1 MAERPFDLVVFDWDG
16 TLADSTTVIAESLQ
30 RACRDIGCTIPA
42 DVDARYVIGLGL
54 SDALRHA
61 APDLDVERYPDLS
74 ARYRD
79 HYLAREPHI
88 PLFEGARELLEALR
102 ESGHRLAVATGK
114 TRKGLDRA
122 LACHRLEHLFDATRC
137 ADESRSKPDPEM
149 LLHLL
154 DRLDVRAN
162 RALMVGDTTHDLQ
175 MAERA
180 GVAAVG
186 MTHGAHDKQRLAQTA
201 ALQTFSSLEHLRR
214 WLLAH
219 LPVSAPSYGPVSGT
233 E

>member
-1 MAERPFDLVVFDWDG
+1 MPERRFDLVVFDWDG

-30 RACRDIGCTIPA
+30 RACRDIGCAVPA

-54 SDALRHA
+54 GDALRHV
-61 APDLDVERYPDLS
+61 APNLHADRYPELS

-79 HYLAREPHI
+79 HFLSREPQI
-88 PLFEGARELLEALR
+88 PLFEGARDLVDVLR
-102 ESGHRLAVATGK
+102 ERGHRVAVATGK

-122 LACHRLEHLFDATRC
+122 LAFHRMHDRFDATRC

-154 DRLDVRAN
+154 ERLGVAPDRAV
-162 RALMVGDTTHDLQ
+162 MVGDTTHDLE
-175 MAERA
+175 MAARA

-186 MTHGAHDKQRLAQTA
+186 MTHGAHA
-201 ALQTFSSLEHLRR
+201 ADALSAAPAVEMFASLTQLRR
-214 WLLAH
+214 WLL
-219 LPVSAPSYGPVSGT
+219 VT
-233 E
+233 